1 MTIKRALLIEYILNY
16 SEVYDLGDSYEYEKL
31 DEMPIGQLQTIYDGI
46 KQKMGGDF

>member
-16 SEVYDLGDSYEYEKL
+16 SYEYEKL